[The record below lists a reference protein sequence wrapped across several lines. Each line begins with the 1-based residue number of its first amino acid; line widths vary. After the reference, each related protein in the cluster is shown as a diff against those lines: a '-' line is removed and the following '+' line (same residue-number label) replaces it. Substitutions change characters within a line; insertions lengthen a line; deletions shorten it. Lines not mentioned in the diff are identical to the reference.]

1 MYSTLKKIWIFAKD
15 EQKNIIQSTL
25 LNVINSIFYMF
36 QIGAIYYI
44 MLGITSKSP
53 SPKIGKIALLLMLVS
68 IVGRGISNTFAQLK
82 NCHAGYF
89 MVANRRIEIGNK
101 LKTVPMG
108 FLNNKNLGNITG
120 VMTSVLDDVENN
132 APVVLVVMVTGLIST
147 LVFTVML
154 FLFDIRIGLIVT
166 IGIFVYLFLT
176 SKMDK
181 KSADVAEIRQRTQR
195 NLVGSILEHIKA
207 MPVVKSFNLTGEGD
221 EKVRNAIE
229 DSENSNLSM
238 EKAITPYLIAQNLT
252 LQLFSVIMI
261 IFALKFYISG
271 TMSLSNVVMTIIMSF
286 TVFNQ
291 ISLAGSQTATLRVV
305 SSSIDEANQLYNMPA
320 MDIEGKMFDVKDFD
334 IRFQNV
340 DFSYNSQEV
349 LKDINCLIPENKLTA
364 IVGPSGSGKTT
375 MCNLISRFWDVNRGS
390 VKIGGIDVRDLKL
403 ENLMS
408 NISMVFQRVYLFEDS
423 IENNIKFG
431 NQDATKEEVIE
442 AAKKASCHDF
452 IMKLPEKYDTIIGE
466 GGASLSGGEKQRI
479 SIARAMLKNAN
490 IIIFDEATANVD
502 PENEDKLQNAIENLT
517 RDKTVIMIAH
527 RLKTIENADQIIV
540 LNEGK
545 IENIGIHKDLVK
557 TEGTYKKF
565 VELRSKAENWKL

>member
-1 MYSTLKKIWIFAKD
+1 
-15 EQKNIIQSTL
+15 
-25 LNVINSIFYMF
+25 
-36 QIGAIYYI
+36 
-44 MLGITSKSP
+44 
-53 SPKIGKIALLLMLVS
+53 
-68 IVGRGISNTFAQLK
+68 
-82 NCHAGYF
+82 

-229 DSENSNLSM
+229 DSANSNLSM

>member
-1 MYSTLKKIWIFAKD
+1 
-15 EQKNIIQSTL
+15 
-25 LNVINSIFYMF
+25 
-36 QIGAIYYI
+36 
-44 MLGITSKSP
+44 
-53 SPKIGKIALLLMLVS
+53 
-68 IVGRGISNTFAQLK
+68 
-82 NCHAGYF
+82 
-89 MVANRRIEIGNK
+89 
-101 LKTVPMG
+101 
-108 FLNNKNLGNITG
+108 
-120 VMTSVLDDVENN
+120 
-132 APVVLVVMVTGLIST
+132 
-147 LVFTVML
+147 
-154 FLFDIRIGLIVT
+154 
-166 IGIFVYLFLT
+166 
-176 SKMDK
+176 
-181 KSADVAEIRQRTQR
+181 
-195 NLVGSILEHIKA
+195 
-207 MPVVKSFNLTGEGD
+207 
-221 EKVRNAIE
+221 
-229 DSENSNLSM
+229 
-238 EKAITPYLIAQNLT
+238 
-252 LQLFSVIMI
+252 
-261 IFALKFYISG
+261 
-271 TMSLSNVVMTIIMSF
+271 
-286 TVFNQ
+286 
-291 ISLAGSQTATLRVV
+291 
-305 SSSIDEANQLYNMPA
+305 
-320 MDIEGKMFDVKDFD
+320 
-334 IRFQNV
+334 
-340 DFSYNSQEV
+340 
-349 LKDINCLIPENKLTA
+349 
-364 IVGPSGSGKTT
+364 

>member
-25 LNVINSIFYMF
+25 LNVINSIFYML

-229 DSENSNLSM
+229 DSANSNLSM

-527 RLKTIENADQIIV
+527 RLKTIENVDQIIV

>member
-1 MYSTLKKIWIFAKD
+1 
-15 EQKNIIQSTL
+15 
-25 LNVINSIFYMF
+25 
-36 QIGAIYYI
+36 
-44 MLGITSKSP
+44 
-53 SPKIGKIALLLMLVS
+53 
-68 IVGRGISNTFAQLK
+68 
-82 NCHAGYF
+82 
-89 MVANRRIEIGNK
+89 
-101 LKTVPMG
+101 
-108 FLNNKNLGNITG
+108 
-120 VMTSVLDDVENN
+120 
-132 APVVLVVMVTGLIST
+132 
-147 LVFTVML
+147 
-154 FLFDIRIGLIVT
+154 
-166 IGIFVYLFLT
+166 
-176 SKMDK
+176 
-181 KSADVAEIRQRTQR
+181 
-195 NLVGSILEHIKA
+195 
-207 MPVVKSFNLTGEGD
+207 
-221 EKVRNAIE
+221 
-229 DSENSNLSM
+229 
-238 EKAITPYLIAQNLT
+238 
-252 LQLFSVIMI
+252 
-261 IFALKFYISG
+261 
-271 TMSLSNVVMTIIMSF
+271 MTIIMSF